1 MTVYYTT
8 YQDFFSKMFLF
19 DEMISFANIKK
30 LSNNQLVWLTVIK
43 KDKYRTC
50 SIKMALT
57 CDYVNEKFSNNACSL
72 LC

>member
-1 MTVYYTT
+1 MTVCYTT
-8 YQDFFSKMFLF
+8 YHSKMFLF

-30 LSNNQLVWLTVIK
+30 LSNNQLVCLTVIK

-57 CDYVNEKFSNNACSL
+57 CDYVNEKIFNNACFSL
-72 LC
+72 C

>member
-8 YQDFFSKMFLF
+8 YQVFFSKMFLF

-50 SIKMALT
+50 SINMALT
-57 CDYVNEKFSNNACSL
+57 CDYVNEKISNNACSL

>member
-8 YQDFFSKMFLF
+8 YQGFFSKMFLF

-50 SIKMALT
+50 SIKI
-57 CDYVNEKFSNNACSL
+57 FNNACSL